1 VGWATAAVQYT
12 FPDSPGRSS
21 SVEDNT
27 PPPVPTVTVTKT
39 VIQLPESCK
48 QALHDFGLYL
58 DAAYAISGVNNQQ
71 LDLMDAV
78 NQAILLKDWK
88 ALAALTERQRNL
100 ERELGPA
107 SAKVLPV
114 LIEVKKGL
122 KQCQSDA
129 S

>member
-1 VGWATAAVQYT
+1 M
-12 FPDSPGRSS
+12 
-21 SVEDNT
+21 
-27 PPPVPTVTVTKT
+27 
-39 VIQLPESCK
+39 

-71 LDLMDAV
+71 LDLMDEA
-78 NQAILLKDWK
+78 NQAILLKDWR
-88 ALAALTERQRNL
+88 ALAKLTERQRNL

-107 SAKVLPV
+107 SAKLLPV
-114 LIEVKKGL
+114 LIKVKDGL